1 MTDRIAAITCTK
13 WRTPWP
19 TWGRRTR
26 LPKCSVRCWVGSRN
40 ASTGRPRER
49 WRAEGCPVVGAARN
63 PISTVVAHEGDGW
76 RGIPSGGNRPE
87 ADSDGIENLTVR
99 TTAVL
104 PKPDGTAPAAS
115 RGAPERRSTNANG
128 GTSQEWLASLS
139 GNTLV

>member
-1 MTDRIAAITCTK
+1 MSAGGPRGALWSGQPGTRSRQS
-13 WRTPWP
+13 WRTRGTVGEGYRVAATGHDLPLAASLEFSCSGIAGWP
-19 TWGRRTR
+19 VCGDQLAPRF
-26 LPKCSVRCWVGSRN
+26 GS
-40 ASTGRPRER
+40 T
-49 WRAEGCPVVGAARN
+49 
-63 PISTVVAHEGDGW
+63 
-76 RGIPSGGNRPE
+76 RPE
-87 ADSDGIENLTVR
+87 ADSDVIENLTVR